1 MTIADIEPKEVFKGF
16 KGRFV
21 HMESFTIAFWDIEAG
36 SELPLHS
43 HVHEQ
48 TTEVIE
54 GDLEM
59 TCNGV
64 TKVYKPGMIVTIPSN
79 VTHSGRAMTQCK
91 LRDVFCPVRE
101 DYK

>member
-1 MTIADIEPKEVFKGF
+1 MIIADIEPKEVFKGF

-21 HMESFTIAFWDIEAG
+21 HMESFTIGFWEIEAG

-54 GDLEM
+54 GELEM

-64 TKVYKPGMIVTIPSN
+64 TKVYKQGMIVTIPSK